1 MSSHIIA
8 SFQLA
13 KERLVSLLK
22 EVNQLEI
29 RSPDPSM
36 TIEEKEDF
44 YVIRKRVLE
53 DKLRRIQL
61 CVTTLES
68 INDKWF
74 TYTQQI
80 VTMKRREEEEEKY
93 KTVTEGDQGIFQL
106 LHEGK
111 EAVITL
117 TMHKDEVDQNLKQ
130 LSKELTNKQTKEE
143 AKFTPSSNINVNLPH
158 LSLPTFDGD
167 PRQWRQF
174 WSSFNAAVHTPAIP
188 EIQKLNYLYSCL
200 KGKALQAISGYDI
213 TPENYEIRNC
223 QHSLT
228 QLNIKSTTTKPE
240 QKQRYNPGGTSAL
253 STIKDN
259 QNTSKTTTTKRRPC
273 VFCNQDHWDS
283 DCVNYTILNARL
295 SRLKVLK
302 KCTICLCQKTMFL
315 LQKLT

>member
-8 SFQLA
+8 SFQPA

-29 RSPDPSM
+29 KSPDPSM

-93 KTVTEGDQGIFQL
+93 KPVTEGDQGIFQL

-143 AKFTPSSNINVNLPH
+143 AKFTLSSNTNVNLPH

-174 WSSFNAAVHTPAIP
+174 WSSFNAAVHTQAIP

-213 TPENYEIRNC
+213 APENYEVIRKLLNEKYGD
-223 QHSLT
+223 HSI
-228 QLNIKSTTTKPE
+228 NEYYAS
-240 QKQRYNPGGTSAL
+240 
-253 STIKDN
+253 
-259 QNTSKTTTTKRRPC
+259 
-273 VFCNQDHWDS
+273 
-283 DCVNYTILNARL
+283 
-295 SRLKVLK
+295 
-302 KCTICLCQKTMFL
+302 
-315 LQKLT
+315 